1 MPFLTFPRAPI
12 LVVPIARFD
21 KLEAV
26 QTDENPKAAFV
37 EPNAVK
43 RIVVFTAALA
53 GFGANPFDDQV
64 NCLVD
69 WDSESGQTRNRAW
82 QHALSRDPPFSHATC
97 GRKRVLIRTASN
109 E

>member
-26 QTDENPKAAFV
+26 QTDENPKTAFV

-69 WDSESGQTRNRAW
+69 WDSESGQTRNRA
-82 QHALSRDPPFSHATC
+82 
-97 GRKRVLIRTASN
+97 
-109 E
+109 